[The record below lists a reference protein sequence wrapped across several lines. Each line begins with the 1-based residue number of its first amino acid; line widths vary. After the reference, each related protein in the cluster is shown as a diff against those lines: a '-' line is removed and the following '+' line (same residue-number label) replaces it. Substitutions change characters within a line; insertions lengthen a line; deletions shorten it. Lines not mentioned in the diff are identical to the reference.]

1 MAKVVVAKAKVV
13 GVARVTKMVVPKSL
27 LKKLVA
33 KRMTRLNHSWSLTEK
48 MKVGGG
54 KKMMAKSLRMAKVVV
69 AKRLRMAK
77 VVVARVTK
85 MVVPKSLL
93 LIKLMAKRNHSWSLT
108 EKMKVGGGKKMM
120 AKSLRMAK
128 VVVVKAKVM

>member
-1 MAKVVVAKAKVV
+1 
-13 GVARVTKMVVPKSL
+13 MVVPKSL
-27 LKKLVA
+27 LLTKLVA
-33 KRMTRLNHSWSLTEK
+33 KRNHSWSLTDK
-48 MKVGGG
+48 MKDGGG

-69 AKRLRMAK
+69 VKAK

-85 MVVPKSLL
+85 MVVTKMVVPKSLL
-93 LIKLMAKRNHSWSLT
+93 LTKLVAKRNHSWSLT

-128 VVVVKAKVM
+128 VVVVKAKVVVARVTKMVVTKMVMP